1 MSRLYGILRSD
12 MAKTEATRRANE
24 EIECEI
30 RWGDKYDSRLAV
42 KVIVKWEYG
51 MEKPEVA
58 VMLGDVVLFGGGRI

>member
-12 MAKTEATRRANE
+12 MAKTEATRRASE

-30 RWGDKYDSRLAV
+30 RWGDKYNSKLAV

-51 MEKPEVA
+51 MVKPEVA
-58 VMLGDVVLFGGGRI
+58 VFLGDVVLLGGGE